1 MRILSGCTCMCMGSG
16 THTRFI
22 GEESSCNTIA
32 DRFSYS
38 DTCSTTHD
46 SRRLECAYQN
56 LAECFRD
63 HGEVASDYNQ
73 AADDIDA
80 GHKGYQ
86 FFNNK
91 DRELKDTQA
100 ELQKVR
106 EALEAKEG
114 EQNHGNNKESNS

>member
-1 MRILSGCTCMCMGSG
+1 MNDENKPSVIAELTGRTWPAWRNVPLLLRS
-16 THTRFI
+16 RA
-22 GEESSCNTIA
+22 EQYKKSS
-32 DRFSYS
+32 D
-38 DTCSTTHD
+38 
-46 SRRLECAYQN
+46 EW
-56 LAECFRD
+56 
-63 HGEVASDYNQ
+63 
-73 AADDIDA
+73 
-80 GHKGYQ
+80 YQ